1 MKLKDLQAPLTEL
14 PAGRAFFRVPLLR
27 AVVDAAR
34 RSGVP
39 LLAEDASV

>member
-1 MKLKDLQAPLTEL
+1 MNPKNLRAPLTEL
-14 PAGRAFFRVPLLR
+14 PAGQVFFRVPLLR

-39 LLAEDASV
+39 SLAEDASV

>member
-14 PAGRAFFRVPLLR
+14 PAGQAFFRVQLLR

-34 RSGVP
+34 RPGEP
-39 LLAEDASV
+39 MRAEDAFV

>member
-1 MKLKDLQAPLTEL
+1 MNLKDLQAPLTEL
-14 PAGRAFFRVPLLR
+14 PAGQAFFHVQLLR

-39 LLAEDASV
+39 LLEEDAPV